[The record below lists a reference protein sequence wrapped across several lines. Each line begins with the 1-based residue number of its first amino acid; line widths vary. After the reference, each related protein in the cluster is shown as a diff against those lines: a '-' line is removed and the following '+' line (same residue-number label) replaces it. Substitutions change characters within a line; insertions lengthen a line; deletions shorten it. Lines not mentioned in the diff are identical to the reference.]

1 MESAAPRLD
10 VARSAPNVSH
20 ASDPQSASVRIPTSL
35 HRFDDLASR
44 LPVAFVKGLLGLDPR
59 GVGARVLPSSTVVD
73 LEVVD
78 TPLAV
83 RRRVQLLEAEGARTV
98 LTGKAALR
106 SVHPEFQAPVEA

>member
-1 MESAAPRLD
+1 MLS
-10 VARSAPNVSH
+10 
-20 ASDPQSASVRIPTSL
+20 
-35 HRFDDLASR
+35 
-44 LPVAFVKGLLGLDPR
+44 
-59 GVGARVLPSSTVVD
+59 SSTVVD

-106 SVHPEFQAPVEA
+106 SVHPEFQAPVET